1 MSNIRTA
8 NRRHQRA
15 ITVKHARSKAAQK
28 AAVAPGKPGKAA
40 LKS

>member
-15 ITVKHARSKAAQK
+15 ITARHARSKAAEK
-28 AAVAPGKPGKAA
+28 APVAAGKPAKAA
-40 LKS
+40 LKA